1 MHAMNRAR
9 TATPQHHAPASHRPW
24 WQRGPWQLG
33 LLAALMLGLALTWG
47 AATRAQESEPQLEPT
62 VAPSSTGSGR
72 TQPSDLRDV
81 NAWVAWKNAQQIDA
95 LPLEA
100 RLFYRRGL
108 LAREGGQTQ
117 EALTNVRGAI
127 ELDPTFLQPHITLA
141 SWALFSDP
149 AQTLLHCAAV
159 VDLCRHDFNTQLD
172 VIAGALILG
181 IEALFAGL
189 MFAGLFIVVLRRGEL
204 SHSLNEELSRTISS
218 ETARW
223 WVPVILLLPFLAGL
237 GITLPVLGF
246 LAYLWTVLRPRERV
260 LTVLLAAAAITA
272 PAALSTLDRFA
283 LALRMDSRPFH
294 ELPLVANVPFT
305 PERQARLADA
315 AQRDPEDGFA
325 QFALAW
331 HARKGGQLETAEK
344 AYRAA
349 VKAWPEQSAPLT
361 NLGNVLA
368 MRGHADE
375 ALELYARAVKLDPE
389 NAAAH
394 FNSAQ
399 LLTRRFEYTAANNE
413 LRQASALDFDLVKQY
428 QSRAGTAG
436 MLPLVDVWP
445 PAELFWQTL
454 QHTPRPRGAQ
464 PLPMLLRGRMEASGW
479 PFTFAT
485 VFVLALA
492 GWFGQWQ
499 HRRLPLR
506 VCSNCGVIV
515 CRRCAKRR
523 REAALC
529 PECDRI
535 GAGAETPEFSRVL
548 MLQHRSRQRD
558 RTRMVRTAFAALVP
572 GFGLLAHH
580 RVFGPTLLISFTW
593 LLGRLAF
600 AFSPPFSLSPRLSF
614 PGGEVPV
621 VVVVA
626 GVLFVYAWSLGGYFL
641 AVNRERLREAQ
652 LDSAARGR
660 ITQATR
666 RSSTLAA

>member
-1 MHAMNRAR
+1 MNAARMATPTHVRPALSRPWTRRAR
-9 TATPQHHAPASHRPW
+9 W
-24 WQRGPWQLG
+24 RGG
-33 LLAALMLGLALTWG
+33 LLAVLALG
-47 AATRAQESEPQLEPT
+47 VALACATPTHAQDGEPVLEAT
-62 VAPSSTGSGR
+62 VARSAMGSGR
-72 TQPSDLRDV
+72 TQPADLRDV
-81 NAWVAWKNAQQIDA
+81 NAWVAWKSAQQIDA

-127 ELDPTFLQPHITLA
+127 ELDPQFLQPHITLA

-172 VIAGALILG
+172 LIASALILG

-189 MFAGLFIVVLRRGEL
+189 MFAGLFLVFLRRHEL
-204 SHSLNEELSRTISS
+204 SHSLLEELSRTISH

-223 WVPVILLLPFLAGL
+223 WVPVVLLLPFLAGL
-237 GITLPVLGF
+237 GVTLPVLGF

-260 LTVLLAAAAITA
+260 LTVMLAVAAVGA
-272 PAALSTLDRFA
+272 PAALSMLDRYT
-283 LALRMDSRPFH
+283 LALRTDSRPFH
-294 ELPLVANVPFT
+294 ELPLVANVPFS

-315 AQRDPEDGFA
+315 VQRDPDDGFA

-331 HARKGGQLETAEK
+331 HARKGGQLETAEQ

-349 VKAWPEQSAPLT
+349 VKAWPEASAPLT

-368 MRGHADE
+368 MRGRTDE
-375 ALELYARAVKLDPE
+375 ALERYASAVKLDPE

-413 LRQASALDFDLVKQY
+413 LRQASALDFELVKQY

-436 MLPLVDVWP
+436 MLPLIDVWP
-445 PAELFWQTL
+445 PADLFWQTL
-454 QHTPRPRGAQ
+454 HRAQRPRGTQ

-479 PFTFAT
+479 PFTIAT
-485 VFVLALA
+485 IFVLGLA

-529 PECDRI
+529 PACDRI
-535 GAGAETPEFSRVL
+535 GAGAETAEFSRVL
-548 MLQHRSRQRD
+548 MLQHRGRQRD
-558 RTRMVRTAFAALVP
+558 RDRLARTALAALVP

-580 RVFGPTLLISFTW
+580 RVFGPTLLIAITW
-593 LLGRLAF
+593 LLGRLAIG
-600 AFSPPFSLSPRLSF
+600 FSPPFSLSPRLAF

-626 GVLFVYAWSLGGYFL
+626 GLLFVYTWSLGGYFL
-641 AVNRERLREAQ
+641 AMNRERLREAQ
-652 LDSAARGR
+652 LESTTRGR